1 MFPSHKL
8 RTEKNKK
15 KKKTD
20 AAVWSMRVVVDG
32 LAIFQ
37 PMTAVVRL
45 EGKVFLN
52 ISISFLFTSYSDVFG
67 AGALS
72 PKL

>member
-1 MFPSHKL
+1 
-8 RTEKNKK
+8 
-15 KKKTD
+15 
-20 AAVWSMRVVVDG
+20 MRVVVDG

-52 ISISFLFTSYSDVFG
+52 ITISFLFTSYSDVFG
-67 AGALS
+67 ASALS